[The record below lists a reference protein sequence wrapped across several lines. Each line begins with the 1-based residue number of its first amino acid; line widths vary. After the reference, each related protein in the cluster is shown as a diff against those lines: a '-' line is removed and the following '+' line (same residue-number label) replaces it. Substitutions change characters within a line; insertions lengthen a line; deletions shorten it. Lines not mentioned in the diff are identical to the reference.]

1 MAKPKT
7 YNELRDAEGKSVSL
21 ADTFNQMGEISVGVG
36 TIGTG
41 RGILAG
47 SGTTIS
53 DRGTVTRGAGGS
65 SGTGGSS
72 ETGGSSGTGNNNNV
86 DLSGS
91 FGQLPNKT
99 PEFAMSPY
107 GDLEL
112 TKYLYESG
120 LQNIFSDYQKNIQTL
135 QQSEAQQLQQAYA
148 IREMSKKYLG
158 EYASNVG
165 VGDVS
170 GNLLDIYSQ
179 YASNIGDIQQN
190 FAALEMNLTREYTME
205 RMNTFNELLK
215 TQYKID
221 VAELDEAA
229 FDASNY
235 VFENF
240 GTDVAG
246 GLAYLESQ
254 KDNMRPQDF
263 DAVKQSYYQSNLQ
276 SVVDNVTSA
285 NPYYGFS
292 DLETQTLKTQEQY
305 LEEAKKWLRP
315 EDLTR
320 VREILALKELYGT
333 EGGDI
338 EFSPVLGLDASVFS
352 SNSDI
357 TSESDIYEVTIT
369 ENGQERLNRLAVSS
383 VPILYDEA
391 ASGNGITPDLL
402 NEIFEKDNPGISRA
416 DIPENKIVNY
426 QGFYIFRD
434 NNWYRMQDI
443 GGSGAAFDK
452 FTVNQL
458 STWTAG
464 YEGTRLGGIEIN
476 FNFDDK
482 GRDAV
487 TYQGKTYVED
497 TDIGE
502 YKNLLGSADFDM
514 QGLISFLNNKFL
526 TKATGKKPSSTEV
539 EGYVPKGQVFFYNGQ
554 FFVYTED
561 GAKIRPMKLQTET
574 E

>member
-7 YNELRDAEGKSVSL
+7 YNELAGVNEDSVSL
-21 ADTFNQMGEISVGVG
+21 VDTFNQMGKITVGGG

-47 SGTTIS
+47 NSTSVTDPGT
-53 DRGTVTRGAGGS
+53 TVTRSAGGS
-65 SGTGGSS
+65 SGTGNNPV
-72 ETGGSSGTGNNNNV
+72 TQTNNNV

-91 FGQLPNKT
+91 FGQQQT
-99 PEFAMSPY
+99 QTQEFAMSPY

-158 EYASNVG
+158 EYASNIG

-215 TQYKID
+215 TQYQID
-221 VAELDEAA
+221 VAELDNAA
-229 FDASNY
+229 FEASNY
-235 VFENF
+235 AFENF

-276 SVVDNVTSA
+276 SIVDNVTSA

-305 LEEAKKWLRP
+305 LEEAGKWLRP

-320 VREILALKELYGT
+320 VREILALKELYAT
-333 EGGDI
+333 EGGDVT
-338 EFSPVLGLDASVFS
+338 FSPVIGLDASVFS
-352 SNSDI
+352 SDPNI
-357 TSESDIYEVTIT
+357 TSESDIYEITTT
-369 ENGQERLNRLAVSS
+369 ENGQEILNRLAVSTIN
-383 VPILYDEA
+383 VVEDIV
-391 ASGNGITPDLL
+391 ASDNGVTPDLL
-402 NEIFEKDNPGISRA
+402 NKIFEENNPGMTRA

-426 QGFYIFRD
+426 QGFYIFRN

-443 GGSGAAFDK
+443 GGSGSAFDK
-452 FTVNQL
+452 FTKNEL
-458 STWTAG
+458 STWTK
-464 YEGTRLGGIEIN
+464 EFQGTRLGGIEIN
-476 FNFDDK
+476 FDFDTK

-497 TDIGE
+497 LDIGE
-502 YKNLLGSADFDM
+502 YKKLLDSADFNM
-514 QGLISFLNNKFL
+514 RGLVAYLNK
-526 TKATGKKPSSTEV
+526 TYGSVGPKGRVSSDAVSES
-539 EGYVPKGQVFFYNGQ
+539 VPKGQVFFFNGQ
-554 FFVYTED
+554 FFVYTEN
-561 GAKIRPMKLQTET
+561 GKHIRPMKLQTET

>member
-7 YNELRDAEGKSVSL
+7 YNELAGVNEDSVSL
-21 ADTFNQMGEISVGVG
+21 VDTFNQMGKITVGGG

-47 SGTTIS
+47 NSTSVTDPGT
-53 DRGTVTRGAGGS
+53 TVTRSAGS
-65 SGTGGSS
+65 
-72 ETGGSSGTGNNNNV
+72 SSGTGNNQVTQTNNNV

-91 FGQLPNKT
+91 FGQQQT
-99 PEFAMSPY
+99 QTQQFAMSPY

-135 QQSEAQQLQQAYA
+135 QQNEAQQLQQAYA

-215 TQYKID
+215 TQYQID

-240 GTDVAG
+240 TTDVAG

-263 DAVKQSYYQSNLQ
+263 DAVKQSYYQSNAQ
-276 SVVDNVTSA
+276 AVIDNISSG
-285 NPYYGFS
+285 NPYFGFS
-292 DLETQTLKTQEQY
+292 DLETQTQKTQEQY
-305 LEEAKKWLRP
+305 LEEVGKWLRP

-320 VREILALKELYGT
+320 VKEIIALKEIYANG
-333 EGGDI
+333 EGAEVGFD
-338 EFSPVLGLDASVFS
+338 PVAGLDASIFS
-352 SNSDI
+352 SDPNI
-357 TSESDIYEVTIT
+357 TSDSDIYEV
-369 ENGQERLNRLAVSS
+369 EGNRFAVSMAS
-383 VPILYDEA
+383 VLDDTVAID
-391 ASGNGITPDLL
+391 NNVTPDLL
-402 NEIFEKDNPGISRA
+402 NEKFEEVTGQNRA
-416 DIPENKIVNY
+416 DIPENHIVQY

-434 NNWYRMQDI
+434 GNWFRMHDI
-443 GGSGAAFDK
+443 GGSGTAFDK
-452 FTVNQL
+452 FTYENY
-458 STWTAG
+458 STWGKDHKGPRA
-464 YEGTRLGGIEIN
+464 GGIEIN
-476 FNFDDK
+476 FDFDSE

-497 TDIGE
+497 TEIGE
-502 YKNLLGSADFDM
+502 YKNLLGSSDFDM
-514 QGLISFLNNKFL
+514 QGLITFLNENFVL
-526 TKATGKKPSSTEV
+526 GPDGRPTKEV
-539 EGYVPKGQVFFYNGQ
+539 VDSDAVSEFVPKGQVFFYNGQ

-561 GAKIRPMKLQTET
+561 GKKIRPMKLQTET

>member
-7 YNELRDAEGKSVSL
+7 YNELAGVNEDSVSL
-21 ADTFNQMGEISVGVG
+21 VDTFNQMGKITVGGG

-47 SGTTIS
+47 NSASVTDPGT
-53 DRGTVTRGAGGS
+53 TVTRSAGS
-65 SGTGGSS
+65 
-72 ETGGSSGTGNNNNV
+72 SSGTGNNQVTQTNNNV

-91 FGQLPNKT
+91 FGQQQT
-99 PEFAMSPY
+99 QTQQFAMSPY

-135 QQSEAQQLQQAYA
+135 QQNEAQQLQQAYA

-215 TQYKID
+215 TQYQID

-240 GTDVAG
+240 TTDVAG

-263 DAVKQSYYQSNLQ
+263 DAVKQSYYQSNAQ
-276 SVVDNVTSA
+276 AVIDNISSG
-285 NPYYGFS
+285 NPYFGFS
-292 DLETQTLKTQEQY
+292 DLETQTQKTQEQY
-305 LEEAKKWLRP
+305 LEEVGKWLRP

-320 VREILALKELYGT
+320 VKEIIALKEIYAN
-333 EGGDI
+333 GDGA
-338 EFSPVLGLDASVFS
+338 EVGFDPVAGLDASIFS
-352 SNSDI
+352 SDPNI
-357 TSESDIYEVTIT
+357 TSDSDIYEV
-369 ENGQERLNRLAVSS
+369 EGNRFAVSIAT
-383 VPILYDEA
+383 VLDDTVAID
-391 ASGNGITPDLL
+391 NNVTPDLL
-402 NEIFEKDNPGISRA
+402 NEKFEEVTGQNRA
-416 DIPENKIVNY
+416 DIPENHIVQY

-434 NNWYRMQDI
+434 GNWFRMHDI
-443 GGSGAAFDK
+443 GGSGTAFDK
-452 FTVNQL
+452 FTTENL
-458 STWTAG
+458 STWTKEHQGPRA
-464 YEGTRLGGIEIN
+464 GGIEIN
-476 FNFDDK
+476 FDFDST

-497 TDIGE
+497 TEIGE
-502 YKNLLGSADFDM
+502 YKNLLDSADFDM
-514 QGLISFLNNKFL
+514 KGLITFLNEKYVTGPDGQP
-526 TKATGKKPSSTEV
+526 TKEV
-539 EGYVPKGQVFFYNGQ
+539 VDSDAVSYLVPKGQVFFFNGQ

-561 GAKIRPMKLQTET
+561 GKKIRPMKLQTET

>member
-7 YNELRDAEGKSVSL
+7 YNELAGLNEDSVSL
-21 ADTFNQMGEISVGVG
+21 VDTFNQMGKITVGGG

-47 SGTTIS
+47 NSTSVTNPGT
-53 DRGTVTRGAGGS
+53 TVTRGAGS
-65 SGTGGSS
+65 
-72 ETGGSSGTGNNNNV
+72 SSGTGNNQVTQTNTKV

-99 PEFAMSPY
+99 PEFASSPY

-221 VAELDEAA
+221 VAELDDAA
-229 FDASNY
+229 FEASNY

-240 GTDVAG
+240 ATDVAG

-263 DAVKQSYYQSNLQ
+263 DAVKQSYYQSNAKAII
-276 SVVDNVTSA
+276 DNISSG
-285 NPYYGFS
+285 NPYFGFA

-305 LEEAKKWLRP
+305 LEEVGKWLRP

-320 VREILALKELYGT
+320 VKEIIALKELYADGDGT
-333 EGGDI
+333 EVGFD
-338 EFSPVLGLDASVFS
+338 PVAGLDASIFS
-352 SNSDI
+352 GDPNI
-357 TSESDIYEVTIT
+357 TSDSDIYEV
-369 ENGQERLNRLAVSS
+369 EGNRFAVSIAT
-383 VPILYDEA
+383 VLDDTVAID
-391 ASGNGITPDLL
+391 NNVTPDLL
-402 NEIFEKDNPGISRA
+402 NEKFEEVTGQNRA
-416 DIPENKIVNY
+416 DIPENHIVQY

-434 NNWYRMQDI
+434 GNWFRMHDI
-443 GGSGAAFDK
+443 GGSGSAFDK
-452 FTVNQL
+452 FTTDNL
-458 STWTAG
+458 STWTKEYQGPRA
-464 YEGTRLGGIEIN
+464 GGIEIN
-476 FNFDDK
+476 FDFDDK

-497 TDIGE
+497 TGIGD

-514 QGLISFLNNKFL
+514 KGLISFLNQKFVL
-526 TKATGKKPSSTEV
+526 GPDGQPTQDFDSEV
-539 EGYVPKGQVFFYNGQ
+539 VSDMVPKGQVFFFNGQ

-561 GAKIRPMKLQTET
+561 GKKIRPMKLQTET

>member
-7 YNELRDAEGKSVSL
+7 YNELAGLNEDSVSL
-21 ADTFNQMGEISVGVG
+21 VDTFNQMGKITVGGG

-47 SGTTIS
+47 NSTSVTDPGT
-53 DRGTVTRGAGGS
+53 TVTRSAGS
-65 SGTGGSS
+65 
-72 ETGGSSGTGNNNNV
+72 SSGTGNNQVTQTNTNV

-99 PEFAMSPY
+99 QEFAMSPY

-135 QQSEAQQLQQAYA
+135 QQNEAQQLQQAYA

-158 EYASNVG
+158 EYASNIG

-229 FDASNY
+229 FEASNY

-276 SVVDNVTSA
+276 SIVDNVTSA

-305 LEEAKKWLRP
+305 LEEAQKWLRP

-320 VREILALKELYGT
+320 VREILALKGLYAT
-333 EGGDI
+333 EGGDVT
-338 EFSPVLGLDASVFS
+338 FSPVLGLDASVFS
-352 SNSDI
+352 SDPNI
-357 TSESDIYEVTIT
+357 TSESDIYEITVT
-369 ENGQERLNRLAVSS
+369 ENGQERLNRLAVSTS
-383 VPILYDEA
+383 TILDDQVA
-391 ASGNGITPDLL
+391 IDNNVTPDLL
-402 NEIFEKDNPGISRA
+402 NEKFEADTGMDRA
-416 DIPENKIVNY
+416 DIPENKMVNY
-426 QGFYIFRD
+426 QGFYIFR
-434 NNWYRMQDI
+434 NGNWYRMQDI

-452 FTVNQL
+452 FSVDNLT
-458 STWTAG
+458 TWTKEYQGPRA
-464 YEGTRLGGIEIN
+464 GGIEIN
-476 FNFDDK
+476 FDFDSK

-497 TDIGE
+497 TEIGE

-514 QGLISFLNNKFL
+514 RGLIKFLNEKYSGPGGAIV
-526 TKATGKKPSSTEV
+526 KQRVDSDVVSDD
-539 EGYVPKGQVFFYNGQ
+539 VPKGQVFFYNGQ

-561 GAKIRPMKLQTET
+561 GKKIRPMKLQTET